1 MTRPGWLRA
10 RATPRLEELPENTWR
25 ATGQVLVVA
34 LPRMIR
40 NTLVPSLTFLVMS
53 NLLGIELGAVLALLV
68 AGGLY
73 YLDRR
78 AGRGFVAGMVMAF
91 IVLSAAVAVI
101 SRELSLFFLPVAA
114 VDVVMATFCLT
125 SVLAGKPLFAAAAND
140 FVTMPAASQNS
151 TVYQRTA
158 KITTL
163 LGMGYFLTRVLVRIG
178 AFLVLPE
185 GWFIAVAIILEL
197 VGDAVLITICVQLN
211 VRNTWHPEFV
221 ATTWGPAGMP
231 RPAVAGK
238 GTA

>member
-10 RATPRLEELPENTWR
+10 RPTPRLEDLPENTWR

-40 NTLVPSLTFLVMS
+40 NTLAPSLTFLALS
-53 NLLGIELGAVLALLV
+53 TLLGIEPGAAVALLV

-78 AGRGFVAGMVMAF
+78 AGRGFVAGMVMTF
-91 IVLSAAVAVI
+91 IVLSAVIAVV

-114 VDVVMATFCLT
+114 VDVIMATFCAT
-125 SVLAGKPLFAAAAND
+125 SVLAGRPLFAAAAND
-140 FVTMPAASQNS
+140 FVTMPPASMGS

-158 KITTL
+158 KVTTMI
-163 LGMGYFLTRVLVRIG
+163 GVGYFLTRVLVRIG

-185 GWFIAVAIILEL
+185 PGFIATAIALEV
-197 VGDAVLITICVQLN
+197 VGDAVLITVCVQLN

-221 ATTWGPAGMP
+221 ATTWGPAGI
-231 RPAVAGK
+231 PAREA
-238 GTA
+238 T